1 MNKKNAAIY
10 CRVSTEDQAR
20 EGYSLPEQQ
29 EKLKDLCKYRDYNIY
44 GIYEDAGISGKDME
58 HRPQFQKMLESV
70 RDGKVNVI
78 VAYKLDRLTRSVR
91 DLEILIS
98 ELEKYNC
105 SLECAMD
112 DINTS
117 TANGRF
123 FVRMLTVL
131 SQLEI
136 ERVSERTKFGMV
148 GAIKDGHIPVRKT
161 LGFMRKD
168 KKLIINPAE
177 SESVERIFDLYY
189 KGKSYQQIANIFND
203 ENLSDNDKLFIAQS
217 KIIKDAALKGRC
229 VIVGRCADVVLYDCD
244 SCFNIFISA
253 DKEFAKKRVAEEFKL
268 TEDEAVKYIDK
279 INHLRSNH
287 YNYYTGRTW
296 GEPSR
301 YDMYIKSSSL
311 GVDRAVD
318 AVYNA
323 VKQNK

>member
-1 MNKKNAAIY
+1 M
-10 CRVSTEDQAR
+10 R
-20 EGYSLPEQQ
+20 EGTIISAVLVGIIIAKLNPVISPFILRFLERREKHKDKVQGYNIITIGRELGSGGREIGQKLAKKLGWKFIDREFIRDAVIKSGLSGDFVERNDQQ
-29 EKLKDLCKYRDYNIY
+29 MTSAEKLLRY
-44 GIYEDAGISGKDME
+44 IS
-58 HRPQFQKMLESV
+58 
-70 RDGKVNVI
+70 
-78 VAYKLDRLTRSVR
+78 
-91 DLEILIS
+91 
-98 ELEKYNC
+98 
-105 SLECAMD
+105 MD
-112 DINTS
+112 
-117 TANGRF
+117 
-123 FVRMLTVL
+123 
-131 SQLEI
+131 
-136 ERVSERTKFGMV
+136 
-148 GAIKDGHIPVRKT
+148 
-161 LGFMRKD
+161 
-168 KKLIINPAE
+168 
-177 SESVERIFDLYY
+177 
-189 KGKSYQQIANIFND
+189 NIFND